1 MPTLIG
7 KMLHLKDGISAKMNE
22 KFCKFKNE
30 IISKIKKQIK
40 TEVNEARKRYE
51 LESTVARIQQ

>member
-7 KMLHLKDGISAKMNE
+7 KMLDLKDEISVKMNE

-30 IISKIKKQIK
+30 IISKIKEQIK
-40 TEVNEARKRYE
+40 TEVNEAK
-51 LESTVARIQQ
+51 